1 LTEVLMQAIT
11 SVGPAVAVFVTF
23 QPGVGMA
30 GIDAPLVYLADI
42 VVVLMLGS
50 TLVHLARIFP
60 SAGGY
65 FTYVSRTLNP
75 RWGFLVSW
83 AFVLYSA
90 IQPGVL
96 FGFLGR
102 FLSLTVARYGMNLP
116 WVVPFGAVAVLTGVI
131 IYRGVEF
138 SGRSLMV
145 IGLLEIGI
153 VVAFGI
159 WGFASPHA
167 GHVSFAPFDPHRI
180 SASAFAIS
188 AIFGIFVYTGWES
201 IAPMAEESANPRRN
215 IPLATVASILFSGA
229 LIVLCTWGMLLSWG
243 LQDIAGIVT
252 DPSMPALTLA
262 HRIWGR
268 WWWLIVF
275 AVANSIVGAGVG
287 MSMVSSRMWFAMARV
302 GALPAVFA
310 RVHPRFQT
318 PAAATWLQIALFF
331 VVGLGGA
338 LWFGIDNLYLVG
350 GLITVFAAI
359 FIYIAA
365 NVGLFYHMWRRHR
378 AAFHWRQHGVY
389 PAVSTIAL
397 VILCYKSIVPL
408 PDYPVRWAPI
418 IVAAW
423 MTLGLGLVAVMF
435 ALGREDWLHRAAAAV
450 EAPARP

>member
-1 LTEVLMQAIT
+1 MQAIT
-11 SVGPAVAVFVTF
+11 SVGPAVSVFVTF
-23 QPGVGMA
+23 QPGVGLA
-30 GIDAPLVYLADI
+30 GIDTPLVYLADVWI
-42 VVVLMLGS
+42 VLMLGS
-50 TLVHLARIFP
+50 TLFHLSRVFP

-75 RWGFLVSW
+75 RVGFLVSW
-83 AFVLYSA
+83 AFMLYSA
-90 IQPGVL
+90 ISPGVL

-102 FLSLTVARYGMNLP
+102 FLSLTAAPYGINIPWIIPFSLVAS
-116 WVVPFGAVAVLTGVI
+116 LTGFI

-145 IGLLEIGI
+145 IGVLEIGI
-153 VVAFGI
+153 VMAFGI
-159 WGFASPHA
+159 WGFVAPAS

-180 SASAFAIS
+180 SAGAFAIS

-215 IPLATVASILFSGA
+215 IPIATVASILFSGA

-243 LQDIAGIVT
+243 LQDIAGIVN

-262 HRIWGR
+262 HRIWGPG
-268 WWWLIVF
+268 WWLIVF

-310 RVHPRFQT
+310 SIHPRFQT
-318 PAAATWLQIALFF
+318 PAAATCLQILLFF
-331 VVGLGGA
+331 VVGIGGA
-338 LWFGIDNLYLVG
+338 WWFGIDNLYLVG

-365 NVGLFYHMWRRHR
+365 NVGLSYHMWTHHR
-378 AAFHWRQHGVY
+378 AGFHWRQHGVY
-389 PAVSTIAL
+389 PTLSTIAL
-397 VILCYKSIVPL
+397 LILCYKSIVPL

-418 IVAAW
+418 IVGIW
-423 MTLGLGLVAVMF
+423 MTIGLTLVIVLF
-435 ALGREDWLHRAAAAV
+435 AMGREEWLHRAATAA
-450 EAPARP
+450 EAPGR